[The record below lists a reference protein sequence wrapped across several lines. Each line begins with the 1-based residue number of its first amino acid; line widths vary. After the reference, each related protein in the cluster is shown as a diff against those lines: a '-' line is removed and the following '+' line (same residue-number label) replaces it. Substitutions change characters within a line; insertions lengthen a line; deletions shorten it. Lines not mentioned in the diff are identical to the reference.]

1 MAAKIWRYTLSVE
14 EQGLWTRDDMK
25 GWCKAL
31 EGCVEDEAREQGMKR
46 YEIFDRKGELLAKD
60 AVKKLPDPKPSGL
73 HRDMSA
79 TY

>member
-1 MAAKIWRYTLSVE
+1 MPPKIWRYTLTVE
-14 EQGLWTRDDMK
+14 EQSLWAREDMK

-46 YEIFDRKGELLAKD
+46 YEIYDRSG
-60 AVKKLPDPKPSGL
+60 KKLPDPKPSGL
-73 HRDMSA
+73 HRDMTA